1 MASADRGLSL
11 VGISLP
17 VLTLVLLL
25 SELGVIFLCLP
36 ASWMKQ
42 VYVQERQL
50 VERQLGEEVLQSI
63 ETTTSGWF
71 KRFVVDT
78 GVLASSY
85 SLAERRGKD
94 PFDDRGLGGWFANRL
109 DVFWVAIRQMLFRF
123 GVVELW
129 LSCALLFIAAAF
141 IDALLQRQILKYE
154 TGAASPLMY
163 RIAEW
168 IIAGVFMAIFLSPL
182 LPVTMMSPLAVPV
195 GMGAVAF
202 ALWFAVVKSA
212 KRF

>member
-1 MASADRGLSL
+1 MASGDRGLSL
-11 VGISLP
+11 IGISLP
-17 VLTLVLLL
+17 VLTLVLFL
-25 SELGVIFLCLP
+25 SELGLIFLALP
-36 ASWMKQ
+36 ASRMKQ
-42 VYVQERQL
+42 VHVSELQMVQ
-50 VERQLGEEVLQSI
+50 RQLGEEVLQSI
-63 ETTTSGWF
+63 EATSSGWF

-94 PFDDRGLGGWFANRL
+94 PFDDRGLGSWFANRL

-129 LSCALLFIAAAF
+129 LPCALLFIPAAF
-141 IDALLQRQILKYE
+141 IDAVLQRQILKYQ
-154 TGAASPLMY
+154 TGSSSPLMY

-168 IIAGVFMAIFLSPL
+168 IIAGVFMVLLLSPL
-182 LPVTMMSPLAVPV
+182 MPVTMMSPLAVPV
-195 GMGAVAF
+195 GLGAVAF